1 MKAIVLL
8 ISLLAW
14 IQLSGQEQE
23 KVFFPTEERSTE
35 IGLNV
40 TSVISSFVGSND
52 GGIDPG
58 SFPLVVKFAKNN
70 KAWRLGLGLDFKS
83 REDNNAIFFG
93 ENRTS
98 TTSVFTKLGREWR
111 HKVGKR
117 VLAYYGVDLLL
128 NYAKETSNV
137 FTATDFVSLTLN
149 DFGFGGGPVYGLQL
163 ALNERVLV
171 SFEGSFYGVL
181 TNSNIKE
188 EFDQNPI
195 FNKDETTWLT
205 DIEMNMPQ
213 WLYLIVRF

>member
-8 ISLLAW
+8 ISLLVW
-14 IQLSGQEQE
+14 IQLSAQEEE
-23 KVFFPTEERSTE
+23 KNFFPTEERSTE

-83 REDNNAIFFG
+83 QEENNINFFQ
-93 ENRTS
+93 NKTS
-98 TTSVFTKLGREWR
+98 ITEVFTKVGREWR

-117 VLAYYGVDLLL
+117 VLAYYGVDLLF
-128 NYAKETSNV
+128 NYENETSNV
-137 FTATDFVSLTLN
+137 FISTDFVSLNLTNL
-149 DFGFGGGPVYGLQL
+149 GFGGGPVYGLQL

-171 SFEGSFYGVL
+171 SFEGSFYGVV
-181 TNSNIKE
+181 TNSNVKE

-213 WLYLIVRF
+213 WLYLVVRF